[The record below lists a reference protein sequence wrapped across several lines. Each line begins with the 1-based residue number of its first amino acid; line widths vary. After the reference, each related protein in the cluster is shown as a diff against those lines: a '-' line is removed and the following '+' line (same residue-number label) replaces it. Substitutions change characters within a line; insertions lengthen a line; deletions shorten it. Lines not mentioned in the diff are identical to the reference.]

1 VRTTKSR
8 IEESRT
14 TKEISMTSATR
25 RVTSTD
31 PVNDLDNRIARYP
44 NAAMAQPPELSSPAR

>member
-1 VRTTKSR
+1 
-8 IEESRT
+8 
-14 TKEISMTSATR
+14 MTSATR

-31 PVNDLDNRIARYP
+31 PVNDVDNRIARYP